1 MGILRQRR
9 LAGAVVLLGLSVNI
23 GDCTNWLFLAMVI
36 GNVVMEKM
44 AISKKNSEPYQLFRI
59 NLAGANPGLLG
70 SDHLPGL

>member
-44 AISKKNSEPYQLFRI
+44 AISCPQGRGTQKALNPNNQSE
-59 NLAGANPGLLG
+59 
-70 SDHLPGL
+70 